1 MRSLLN
7 FALLAATAY
16 VGLCGWLFLS
26 QRSQIYFPVRES
38 NPPGARAI
46 RLQSGGATL
55 KIWVV
60 ERPGSRALIYFG
72 GNAEDVSAN
81 LTSFAPA
88 FPDHSLYLVNYRGY
102 GGSTGSPSE
111 SALIADAHA
120 VYDHLHARYPQ
131 ISVIGRSLGT
141 GVAMQLA
148 SAREVRRLVLVTPYD
163 SLVNVAGAHFPVF
176 PVALLM
182 RDRYDCIGL
191 VHVVR
196 APVLAVIAGDDE
208 IIPRARSE
216 ALVAAFPQ
224 SQIRVTLLEGAT
236 HNSIDLFPG
245 YLRAV
250 GDFLATD

>member
-1 MRSLLN
+1 MRSLLIL
-7 FALLAATAY
+7 ALLVATAY
-16 VGLCGWLFLS
+16 LALCAWLFLS

-38 NPPGARAI
+38 NPPGAQAI
-46 RLQSGGATL
+46 RLPSGDALL

-60 ERPGSRALIYFG
+60 ERPGPRALIYFG

-81 LTSFAPA
+81 LPTFASA

-111 SALIADAHA
+111 SALVTDANLI
-120 VYDHLHARYPQ
+120 YDHLHARYPE
-131 ISVIGRSLGT
+131 ISVMGRSLGT
-141 GVAMQLA
+141 GVAVQLA
-148 SAREVRRLVLVTPYD
+148 AAREVRRLVLVTPYD
-163 SLVNVAGAHFPVF
+163 SLANVAAGHFPMF
-176 PVALLM
+176 PVAFLM
-182 RDRYDCIGL
+182 RDRYDSASRVRGI
-191 VHVVR
+191 R

-216 ALVAAFPQ
+216 ALVNSFPQ
-224 SQIRVTLLEGAT
+224 SQIRVTLLDGAT

-250 GDFLATD
+250 GDFLAAG